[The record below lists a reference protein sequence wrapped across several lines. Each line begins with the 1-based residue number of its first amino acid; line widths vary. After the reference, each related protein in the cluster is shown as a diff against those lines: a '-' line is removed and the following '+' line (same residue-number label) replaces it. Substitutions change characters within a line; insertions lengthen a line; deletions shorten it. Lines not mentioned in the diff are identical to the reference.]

1 LRAFAIDEFGGTG
14 SVHELDDPTPAAGQV
29 RVKVEAASVN
39 PADLFMMGGAYKDRM
54 EHHFPLIPGADLS
67 GIVDAVGEGVTEF
80 KLGDA
85 VFGMHGKPSV
95 GQGTLAERV
104 AATTGTIARRPA
116 AIDSEFGAALPLAG
130 VSALQMVE
138 AANLRPGDSVVVI
151 GAAGGIGSFVVQLAA
166 AAGAQPI
173 AVTLAANHDY
183 VRGLGATETIDYSD
197 QDVVATVRSMHPDG
211 VAAVF
216 DQAGDKDL
224 TAGLGELIRKG
235 GHLFSMRGAA
245 DEDHLAQH
253 GVTGV
258 NVMTQTTTDKLARL
272 AAMVE
277 AGKLR
282 RPEIKAFPL
291 EKAGEAFAEIGTR
304 HVRGKLVVLP

>member
-1 LRAFAIDEFGGTG
+1 LRAFAIDEFGGAG
-14 SVHELDDPTPAAGQV
+14 SVHELDEPTPAAGQV

-39 PADLFMMGGAYKDRM
+39 PADLFMMAGAYKDRM

-85 VFGMHGKPSV
+85 VFGVHGKPSV

-104 AATTGTIARRPA
+104 AATTGTIAKRPA
-116 AIDSEFGAALPLAG
+116 AIDAAFGAALPLAG

-138 AANLRPGDSVVVI
+138 AADLRPGDPVVVI
-151 GAAGGIGSFVVQLAA
+151 GAGGGIGSFVVQLAA
-166 AAGAQPI
+166 AAGARPI
-173 AVTLAANHDY
+173 AVTRAANHDY
-183 VRGLGATETIDYSD
+183 VRGLGAAETIDYSN
-197 QDVVATVRSMHPDG
+197 QDVVTTVRSMHPDG

-224 TAGLGELIRKG
+224 NAGLGELIRED
-235 GHLFSMRGAA
+235 GHFLSMRGAA
-245 DEDHLAQH
+245 DADHLAQH

-258 NVMTQTTTDKLARL
+258 NVLTQMTTDKLERL

-277 AGKLR
+277 AGKVK

>member
-1 LRAFAIDEFGGTG
+1 LRAFAIDEFGGAG
-14 SVHELDDPTPAAGQV
+14 SVHELDEPTPAAGQV

-39 PADLFMMGGAYKDRM
+39 PADLFMMAGAYKDRM

-80 KLGDA
+80 TLGDA
-85 VFGMHGKPSV
+85 VFGVHGKPSV

-104 AATTGTIARRPA
+104 AATTGTIAKRPA
-116 AIDSEFGAALPLAG
+116 AIDAAFGAALPLAG

-138 AANLRPGDSVVVI
+138 AADLRPGDPVVVI
-151 GAAGGIGSFVVQLAA
+151 GAGGGIGSFVVQLAA
-166 AAGAQPI
+166 AAGARPI
-173 AVTLAANHDY
+173 AVTRAANHDY
-183 VRGLGATETIDYSD
+183 VRGLGAAETIDYSN
-197 QDVVATVRSMHPDG
+197 QDVVTTVRSMHPDG

-224 TAGLGELIRKG
+224 NAGLGELIRED
-235 GHLFSMRGAA
+235 GHFLSMRGAA
-245 DEDHLAQH
+245 DADHLAQH

-258 NVMTQTTTDKLARL
+258 NVLTQMTTDKLERL

-277 AGKLR
+277 AGKVK